1 MNQLDRI
8 GTFCEKCNNVVCR
21 CKAKFKCEYCQR
33 PMDVSAL
40 AYKSNKYC
48 NYCFYDRANKK
59 HIEEA
64 RLNTFEF
71 MGDSIKLKED
81 KTIKEIFAKNF
92 NGKVE
97 DISNW
102 GFTHSSLRA
111 MAQYSEQV
119 ANRRAVQFAEF
130 LKSDYEFFDDSQN
143 DRILW
148 ELAGT
153 KQRYTTEELLKEFL
167 TQLTLINK

>member
-1 MNQLDRI
+1 M
-8 GTFCEKCNNVVCR
+8 GKYKCKFCE
-21 CKAKFKCEYCQR
+21 R

-40 AYKSNKYC
+40 AYKSNQYC
-48 NYCFYDRANKK
+48 NHCFYDRAISKY
-59 HIEEA
+59 IEES

-71 MGDSIKLKED
+71 MGDFIKLKDD
-81 KTIKEIFAKNF
+81 KDIKEVFAYNF
-92 NGKVE
+92 DGKVE
-97 DISNW
+97 NISSW
-102 GFTHSSLRA
+102 GFTTAALRA

-130 LKSDYEFFDDSQN
+130 LKSDYEFYDDSKN

-153 KQRYTTEELLKEFL
+153 KQRYTTEELLKYFL
-167 TQLTLINK
+167 EQLTLIKKA

>member
-1 MNQLDRI
+1 MQ
-8 GTFCEKCNNVVCR
+8 
-21 CKAKFKCEYCQR
+21 KFKCKFCER

-40 AYKSNKYC
+40 AYKSNQYC
-48 NYCFYDRANKK
+48 NYCFYDRANRKYVD
-59 HIEEA
+59 EA
-64 RLNTFEF
+64 RLNSFEF
-71 MGDSIKLKED
+71 MGDTIKLKDD
-81 KTIKEIFAKNF
+81 KNIKEVFACNF
-92 NGKVE
+92 DEKVE
-97 DISNW
+97 NISSM
-102 GFTHSSLRA
+102 GFSHAALRA

-130 LKSDYEFFDDSQN
+130 LKSDYEFYDDAQN

-167 TQLTLINK
+167 IQLTLINK

>member
-1 MNQLDRI
+1 M
-8 GTFCEKCNNVVCR
+8 GKYKCKFCERK
-21 CKAKFKCEYCQR
+21 
-33 PMDVSAL
+33 MDVSGL
-40 AYKSNKYC
+40 EYKSNQYC
-48 NYCFYDRANKK
+48 GYCFYDRANKIY
-59 HIEEA
+59 IEEA

-71 MGDSIKLKED
+71 MGDTIKLKED
-81 KTIKEIFAKNF
+81 KSIKEIFAKNF
-92 NGKVE
+92 NGKEE
-97 DISNW
+97 DISRW
-102 GFTHSSLRA
+102 GFTPSALRA

-130 LKSDYEFFDDSQN
+130 LKSDYEFYDDPQN

-167 TQLTLINK
+167 KQLTLINK